1 MKQLEV
7 MWGLNSHECVYTRT
21 LFTVWTHCSQ
31 EVILHVFGGHGA
43 CNCLLE
49 VCSTDFLGDLLGKL
63 LCKKTPWRW
72 TCTHCHI
79 LKDKRQGPAV
89 QHRGLCPM
97 WCGSL
102 DGRGVWGRVDTCICM
117 ADAVHQRLSQHR
129 SLAIPQYKIKFS
141 VFFFF
146 LKTGRVPWKE
156 A

>member
-102 DGRGVWGRVDTCICM
+102 DGRGVWGRVLLLCP
-117 ADAVHQRLSQHR
+117 
-129 SLAIPQYKIKFS
+129 SLCTSINSNTPGFS
-141 VFFFF
+141 VLHYFPEVA
-146 LKTGRVPWKE
+146 LTHVY
-156 A
+156 